1 MTVRA
6 IREKQSRSG
15 APLVANAIM
24 PRKQRTGLI
33 QTRKRPR
40 LSGSALLASEIA
52 VLGGNANPAL
62 IEDICRQLKVPPVR
76 ALVGRFSEGE
86 IRVKINENVR
96 GKDVFLVQ
104 STCPPTNDNLM
115 ELLILLD
122 ALKRASARRI
132 TAVIPYYGY
141 ARQDRKDQP
150 RVPITAKLVANLIT
164 TAGADRVLTMDLHAG
179 QIQGFFDIPLDHLYA
194 ITVFEKYLRRKR
206 LSDVVVVSP
215 DVGGI
220 KMARA
225 YAKRLSAGLAIV
237 DKRRTSP
244 ESTEVMHILGE
255 VKGKTALLVDD
266 LIATGS
272 SLVEAALAL
281 EQAGAARVYA
291 CVTHPILSD
300 PAKERISGSCLKE
313 LMVTDTIPVPARNQ
327 PPQLTVLSIAGLL
340 TEAIQRIHYEQSIS
354 VLFDGMPG

>member
-1 MTVRA
+1 MA
-6 IREKQSRSG
+6 AK
-15 APLVANAIM
+15 AP
-24 PRKQRTGLI
+24 R
-33 QTRKRPR
+33 R
-40 LSGSALLASEIA
+40 LSSELAIIT
-52 VLGGNANPAL
+52 GNANPAL
-62 IEDICRQLKVPPVR
+62 AKAICRQLNVPLVDS
-76 ALVGRFSEGE
+76 LVGRFSEGE

-96 GKDVFLVQ
+96 GKDAFVVQ

-122 ALKRASARRI
+122 ALRRASARRI

-179 QIQGFFDIPLDHLYA
+179 QIQGFFDIPLDHLFA
-194 ITVFEKYLRRKR
+194 INVFADYIRGKR
-206 LSDVVVVSP
+206 LKPLVVVSP

-220 KMARA
+220 KLARA
-225 YAKRLSAGLAIV
+225 YAKRLRAGLAIV
-237 DKRRTSP
+237 DKRRDSP

-255 VKGKTALLVDD
+255 VKGKPCLLVDD

-272 SLVEAALAL
+272 SLVEAAQAIKR
-281 EQAGAARVYA
+281 AGATTVLA
-291 CVTHPILSD
+291 CVTHPVLSG
-300 PAKERISGSCLKE
+300 PARSRIAASVLQE
-313 LMVTDTIPVPARNQ
+313 LMVTDTIP
-327 PPQLTVLSIAGLL
+327 LTEQQRHPKIKVLSVATLL
-340 TEAIQRIHYEQSIS
+340 SEAIHRIHDEESIS